1 MKKFFFLFTFI
12 LLPFMA
18 NAAPADVKGYWLS
31 EKEYPL
37 IGHKVTLIITDD
49 TLRHRETKPKKIT
62 MEENPDGSIII
73 KFDEYKKIND
83 SIYNKMYDKII
94 IIDKNKIIRETPGS
108 AGNRVQRIYNRITE
122 EEALEYI
129 RQQF

>member
-1 MKKFFFLFTFI
+1 
-12 LLPFMA
+12 MA

-94 IIDKNKIIRETPGS
+94 IIEKLQDLLEIVCNE
-108 AGNRVQRIYNRITE
+108 YITE
-122 EEALEYI
+122 LLKKKLLNI
-129 RQQF
+129 